1 MAWMKW
7 LPTAALLVCLTAGC
21 QTDTGGPPVSPTPT
35 GGGTSAPTSASSVPT
50 PEPTCTPDGARY
62 PEARSCS
69 EEERAEQV
77 RLDELEAEAMQVY
90 QEFWDEWVR
99 QMKAGGSP
107 EPSDYMKE
115 RASGPFLEGQ
125 RLLLRDMH
133 DGRGELKG
141 ELTTVAAPARGLTF
155 QGSEVALIACMDGSG
170 TVTTY
175 EDDGESYP
183 GKLTYWTLSLRHDP
197 TDGRLK
203 IDDGEPE
210 EVNACPISD

>member
-21 QTDTGGPPVSPTPT
+21 QTDTGGPPVSETPT

-90 QEFWDEWVR
+90 REYWDEWTRLVR
-99 QMKAGGSP
+99 EGGAPEATDRLKEHAG
-107 EPSDYMKE
+107 
-115 RASGPFLEGQ
+115 GPFLAVQLEVLTDLYEGGGVVEG
-125 RLLLRDMH
+125 D
-133 DGRGELKG
+133 
-141 ELTTVAAPARGLTF
+141 LTTIAVPARGVSF
-155 QGSEVALIACMDGSG
+155 DNSDVAINACMDGRG
-170 TVTTY
+170 TSTTY
-175 EDDGESYP
+175 EGDDQAYQGS
-183 GKLTYWTLSLRHDP
+183 LTIWTLSLKRDP
-197 TDGRLK
+197 DDGRLK
-203 IDDGEPE
+203 IDNGDV
-210 EVNACPISD
+210 EVGDACPFSE